1 MSKDLTEKE
10 FKKLI
15 QKHIDKIDFV
25 RIILNDESSIS
36 GFIVKFSHD
45 FIMIEETYDF
55 SMSGIK
61 IVPYERLKSIRHNK
75 FSKVSKHIYS
85 EENLIKFNYKIID
98 NTSLKNFESLFKSIK
113 KQNFH
118 CVIES
123 TKKDKDIFSI
133 GEILDFNEKSVVIK
147 NYDATGK
154 INKKPHKIQ
163 FKNIELINFNDNY
176 SKVFRKYLKE

>member
-25 RIILNDESSIS
+25 RIILDDESSIS
-36 GFIVKFSHD
+36 GFIVKFSDD

-61 IVPYERLKSIRHNK
+61 ILPFERLKSIRHNK
-75 FSKVSKHIYS
+75 FNKVSKHIYS

-98 NTSLKNFESLFKSIK
+98 NTSLKNFESPFKSIK
-113 KQNFH
+113 KTKFSLH
-118 CVIES
+118 C
-123 TKKDKDIFSI
+123 
-133 GEILDFNEKSVVIK
+133 
-147 NYDATGK
+147 
-154 INKKPHKIQ
+154 
-163 FKNIELINFNDNY
+163 
-176 SKVFRKYLKE
+176 